1 MWLLPCRN
9 MSLKV
14 RLHLFRQLI
23 PMEHQMVM
31 EHRSIVTENR
41 LIPTKLQL
49 IVTENQLAME
59 HRLRS
64 PMKNRTAIEASL
76 TCID

>member
-14 RLHLFRQLI
+14 HLHLSRQLI

-31 EHRSIVTENR
+31 ENR

-64 PMKNRTAIEASL
+64 PME
-76 TCID
+76 